1 MMRGRS
7 ESPATDRELCKCPS
21 CQFLELWS
29 FCEEPLWLWKC
40 LKICRF
46 FSPRNNQF
54 TPVSLTVRNC
64 YHWIFSFSLVGHSD
78 AYGLPVPPFSY
89 CWEQDQLWTCP
100 YLDGG
105 INLVHSLL
113 ELITYE
119 RNPMW
124 IFVATESQELNKW
137 GLFMSSGR

>member
-1 MMRGRS
+1 MLS
-7 ESPATDRELCKCPS
+7 AHSVSSWSCEAPVKNLCDY
-21 CQFLELWS
+21 ENA
-29 FCEEPLWLWKC
+29 WKSAD
-40 LKICRF
+40 F
-46 FSPRNNQF
+46 FSPRNNQS
-54 TPVSLTVRNC
+54 TPVSLAVRSC

-124 IFVATESQELNKW
+124 ILIAVEFQELNK
-137 GLFMSSGR
+137 